1 MSNILAIVGRPNV
14 GKSTL
19 FNRLIQKKE
28 AIVDSIS
35 GVTRDRHYG
44 KSDWNGKEFTIIDT
58 GGYILGSDDIF
69 QAEIDNQV
77 ELAIDESDI
86 ILFMVDVDSGIT
98 SMDLEISSMLRK
110 INKPVF
116 LVVNKVDSS
125 SRINEVGEFYSLGFE
140 KIYSIASTSGFGTG
154 ELLDDVVKLFK
165 SEKTELE
172 EVPRFAVI
180 GRPNAGK
187 SSFINTLIG
196 KNRNIVTEI
205 PGTTRDSINSRYK
218 RFGFEF
224 DLVDTAGIRKRS
236 KVKENLEFYSVMRSV
251 KAIENSDVCLIFFD
265 INRGFDSQVK
275 NIFWLAERNK
285 KGIVLIAN
293 KWDLIDKNSNTINN
307 FTDEIKKQ
315 IEPFTDVDI
324 VFVSTINKTRV
335 HKAIETAMKV
345 YDSRT
350 SKIKTRALND
360 TMLPIINSFPPPSV
374 KGKFVKIKYITQLP
388 TLTPQFAFFCNLP
401 QSVKES
407 YRRFLEN
414 KIRQNFILTGVPIR
428 IIFKKK

>member
-1 MSNILAIVGRPNV
+1 MNLFFSKNIDKDLN
-14 GKSTL
+14 K
-19 FNRLIQKKE
+19 
-28 AIVDSIS
+28 
-35 GVTRDRHYG
+35 
-44 KSDWNGKEFTIIDT
+44 
-58 GGYILGSDDIF
+58 
-69 QAEIDNQV
+69 
-77 ELAIDESDI
+77 I
-86 ILFMVDVDSGIT
+86 ILDGQEHLHLIKV
-98 SMDLEISSMLRK
+98 LRK
-110 INKPVF
+110 SIDDNINVTDGLGFIYLCKITNIHKTYSE
-116 LVVNKVDSS
+116 LT
-125 SRINEVGEFYSLGFE
+125 INEINNDNSHKPILNLAVSILKKSNRFEFLLEKAVEIGVSEITPIISKHTEKKKLNFE
-140 KIYSIASTSGFGTG
+140 RLNKIMLSA
-154 ELLDDVVKLFK
+154 
-165 SEKTELE
+165 
-172 EVPRFAVI
+172 RFAVI

-224 DLVDTAGIRKRS
+224 DLVDTAGIRKKS

-401 QSVKES
+401 QYVKES

>member
-1 MSNILAIVGRPNV
+1 M
-14 GKSTL
+14 
-19 FNRLIQKKE
+19 
-28 AIVDSIS
+28 
-35 GVTRDRHYG
+35 
-44 KSDWNGKEFTIIDT
+44 
-58 GGYILGSDDIF
+58 
-69 QAEIDNQV
+69 
-77 ELAIDESDI
+77 
-86 ILFMVDVDSGIT
+86 
-98 SMDLEISSMLRK
+98 
-110 INKPVF
+110 
-116 LVVNKVDSS
+116 
-125 SRINEVGEFYSLGFE
+125 
-140 KIYSIASTSGFGTG
+140 
-154 ELLDDVVKLFK
+154 
-165 SEKTELE
+165 
-172 EVPRFAVI
+172 
-180 GRPNAGK
+180 
-187 SSFINTLIG
+187 
-196 KNRNIVTEI
+196 
-205 PGTTRDSINSRYK
+205 
-218 RFGFEF
+218 
-224 DLVDTAGIRKRS
+224 
-236 KVKENLEFYSVMRSV
+236 
-251 KAIENSDVCLIFFD
+251 
-265 INRGFDSQVK
+265 K

-345 YDSRT
+345 YDYRT

-401 QSVKES
+401 QYVKES